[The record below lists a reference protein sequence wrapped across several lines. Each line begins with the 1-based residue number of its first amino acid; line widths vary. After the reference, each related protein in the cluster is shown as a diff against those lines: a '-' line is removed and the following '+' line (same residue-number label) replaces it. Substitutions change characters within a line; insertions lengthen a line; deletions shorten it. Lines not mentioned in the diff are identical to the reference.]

1 MLIKM
6 ELLNNVKSFLA
17 QVLYRRS
24 NKAVAIIN
32 QIIEANDT
40 TTSLINL
47 KLDKFNIASR
57 TS

>member
-6 ELLNNVKSFLA
+6 ELLNNVKNFLA

-47 KLDKFNIASR
+47 KLDKFNIANR

>member
-1 MLIKM
+1 M
-6 ELLNNVKSFLA
+6 ELLNNVRSFFA

-47 KLDKFNIASR
+47 KLAKFNIANR

>member
-1 MLIKM
+1 M
-6 ELLNNVKSFLA
+6 ELLNNVKNFLA

-47 KLDKFNIASR
+47 KLDKFNIANR